1 MEAIKGYIKI
11 TVGFVVQEYIIVGDK
26 HICINQNFVAGDGVS
41 YEDNEGNPVKVDT
54 TKEQYQPFE
63 MKQPHIT
70 KTEGGLIFTCPSCQ
84 GHRLECCE
92 DGPYNSEILHI
103 DEEGDFDYDEISASG
118 EVDRYQCLECGYI
131 LAFDDKPDIN
141 LVIDN
146 EDVVEW
152 IKENCK
158 E

>member
-1 MEAIKGYIKI
+1 MVRVYVLEKRKANK
-11 TVGFVVQEYIIVGDK
+11 
-26 HICINQNFVAGDGVS
+26 S
-41 YEDNEGNPVKVDT
+41 
-54 TKEQYQPFE
+54 
-63 MKQPHIT
+63 
-70 KTEGGLIFTCPSCQ
+70 KTPQGLIFTCPSCQ

-118 EVDRYQCLECGYI
+118 EVDRYQCLACGYI

-141 LVIDN
+141 LVIDS
-146 EDVVEW
+146 EDVVEL